1 MAKEI
6 LEKEDATL
14 IYFLPPFFFAA
25 LALISRSAAS
35 RAAARTSGFSLRFL
49 ESTCVH
55 VNNAQFTRQ
64 SPVRSR
70 RSGTTV
76 SARSRVSR
84 ARRVISL
91 ARRSSARDAVTSSE
105 IEPNVIDHRTR
116 STFDPSRVSVASPR

>member
-55 VNNAQFTRQ
+55 VNNAQVTRQ
-64 SPVRSR
+64 SPVRDAPAQPS
-70 RSGTTV
+70 
-76 SARSRVSR
+76 SR
-84 ARRVISL
+84 ARGFHARAASSL
-91 ARRSSARDAVTSSE
+91 
-105 IEPNVIDHRTR
+105 
-116 STFDPSRVSVASPR
+116 SRVARALATR